1 MKNKLFIFLFSLI
14 VIFSGAKT
22 QNINVTLL
30 RWMGPQGSR
39 ADTYY
44 EWMLSHPNSQMI
56 ISSIYNSQN
65 KRDSYKSIA
74 ILTANNIAPYLE
86 TEINQL
92 TEYLE
97 NEGYDVHNYIVNG
110 GTPED
115 LKLFLQQLYSDYQI
129 EGALFIGDL
138 PVAWYQIENDYNE
151 YGYAEWPID
160 YYFMDLDGLWSDN
173 LVPASD
179 SLIYG
184 TDGIYDTHT
193 GNIEPEIYIARLMPT
208 GIGDDVS
215 LLKNYFSKDFEYRSQ
230 NNAIEHRALVY
241 VDDDWE
247 PWSYDYA
254 YEVTLL
260 YPDTYLTYDINET
273 RATDYRQDLD
283 SSWAWV
289 SVFAHSWPGGHSF
302 YYNDRTQTDFY
313 YSTEYTNQDPD
324 VNFYNF
330 FACSFARYTQNGYG
344 AGSAIFNQDYS
355 LGALGSTKTG
365 SMLNAVYL
373 YTSLAQGKTLG
384 EAYKDWFYN
393 ITSDGISFDELCWFY
408 GMTLLGDPTLK
419 PLGQNVNLIDYNTN
433 KLLVSVYPNPTNGI
447 INLKINDPNLNDVSI
462 EITDIMGRTINKFTK
477 DCHNA
482 LCEETIDLSNLT
494 NGIYFVKISNNTKY
508 SIIKLL
514 KQ

>member
-14 VIFSGAKT
+14 VIFSGAKA

-39 ADTYY
+39 ADTYN

-97 NEGYDVHNYIVNG
+97 NEGYDVHSYIVNG

-173 LVPASD
+173 LVLASD

-373 YTSLAQGKTLG
+373 YASLSQGKTLG
-384 EAYKDWFYN
+384 EAYKDWFYT

-494 NGIYFVKISNNTKY
+494 NGIYFVKISNNTEY
-508 SIIKLL
+508 FIIKFI